1 MRAFSEYNPIAIF
14 VHFMSV
20 IIIAMF
26 VQNPIILLLA
36 LFASIIN
43 FAAVFRKISAKT
55 LIFWILLFLLIS
67 LINPIFSHNGE
78 TVLFF
83 INGKAITLEALFYGI
98 NNGLMILAV
107 MIEFLVF
114 SEIMTSDKI
123 MYIFGK
129 VSPRLALLVS
139 MSLRYIPLYRQRA
152 EIINNAQKTMGLYKE
167 NNIIDNVKGGMRIS
181 SSLITWSL
189 ETSVDTADS
198 FAARGGELKHRGSFS
213 LFRFRRNDTLL
224 IIASIVLFLAVIY
237 AQAVGFLAIDY
248 YSSGNLIDKLHF
260 EFPASEAYSA
270 YFILSAIPF
279 MLEIL
284 SRKRS

>member
-1 MRAFSEYNPIAIF
+1 MRPFSEYNPLTIL

-26 VQNPIILLLA
+26 IQNPIILLIA
-36 LFASIIN
+36 LFSSIMLY
-43 FAAVFRKISAKT
+43 AVSFRKTPIKT
-55 LIFWILLFLLIS
+55 LMLWITLFVLIS
-67 LINPIFSHNGE
+67 IINPIFSHKGE
-78 TVLFF
+78 TVLLF
-83 INGKAITLEALFYGI
+83 INGKAITLEALLYGI

-129 VSPRLALLVS
+129 FSPRLSLLIS

-152 EIINNAQKTMGLYKE
+152 GIISNAQKTMGLYKD
-167 NNIIDNVKGGMRIS
+167 NNIVDNVKGGLRVT

-198 FAARGGELKHRGSFS
+198 FSARGGDLKHRTHFS
-213 LFRFRRNDTLL
+213 LFRFRKADAVLTAISL
-224 IIASIVLFLAVIY
+224 VLFSTVIIVQAMGILAV
-237 AQAVGFLAIDY
+237 DY
-248 YSSGNLIDKLHF
+248 YSAGKLF
-260 EFPASEAYSA
+260 EKISLSPIAIIAYCA
-270 YFILSAIPF
+270 YLILSIIPF
-279 MLEIL
+279 SLEAL
-284 SRKRS
+284 ARN